1 MCLSSY
7 SHKKSCDFK
16 KWHTESKKG
25 DPLTKIVNK
34 ISGHI
39 NRSTVS
45 IMWEV
50 RVFCLAL
57 ITLSLPR
64 VLCIL
69 VTLQIGVR
77 ITLVNFTSLVFING
91 FVITLKIISKFISM
105 AFLYLSPPHPL
116 LPHSLTSLGD
126 LETG

>member
-1 MCLSSY
+1 MDDSQKWTKNLTGRNSGLNRTESIRSIHSAKKKKNIILFQCRIGNMCLSSY

-50 RVFCLAL
+50 IVFCLAL
-57 ITLSLPR
+57 IILSLPR
-64 VLCIL
+64 VLCL
-69 VTLQIGVR
+69 YFSD
-77 ITLVNFTSLVFING
+77 ITNRGEDNSC
-91 FVITLKIISKFISM
+91 
-105 AFLYLSPPHPL
+105 
-116 LPHSLTSLGD
+116 
-126 LETG
+126 